1 MKRFLTP
8 TLALLP
14 LMPFAP
20 AHADPRIAT
29 RQYEGSDVVVVHGR
43 AGIEST
49 IAFADDE
56 KIENVAVGDSA
67 AWQVTPN
74 KRANLLFVKP
84 AAIHAR
90 TNMTVV
96 TDQHTYLFDLVS
108 TPATPA
114 VYMLRFSYPP
124 RPHTPE
130 PKLAGAD
137 LAAATTVVAT
147 PPVPPTADPAALNF
161 AWASHGDRHLLP
173 DRSFDDG
180 HSTYLQW
187 PKDATLP
194 AILVRESNG
203 IEGPV
208 NYTVRGD
215 YIIVEGVPDQLI
227 LRQGKQIATLTPV
240 PHAASAEPSAA
251 PPQAKLADAVT
262 PSRPYAHV
270 ADGRP

>member
-1 MKRFLTP
+1 MKRLLLSMLALAP
-8 TLALLP
+8 TL
-14 LMPFAP
+14 

-29 RQYEGSDVVVVHGR
+29 RDYQGSDVVVLHGH

-49 IAFADDE
+49 IVFADDE

-84 AAIHAR
+84 AGARAR

-108 TPATPA
+108 AASTPA
-114 VYMLRFSYPP
+114 VYMLRFRYPTP
-124 RPHTPE
+124 PHAPA
-130 PKLAGAD
+130 PKLAAAEI
-137 LAAATTVVAT
+137 AAATTIVAT
-147 PPVPPTADPAALNF
+147 PPSPPAPDPAALNF
-161 AWASHGDRHLLP
+161 AWASRGDKHLLP

-208 NYTVRGD
+208 NYTVHGD
-215 YIIVEGVPDQLI
+215 TIVVEGVPDQLI

-240 PHAASAEPSAA
+240 PHGPPPERTDPPTAAARPAT
-251 PPQAKLADAVT
+251 LADAVT
-262 PSRPYAHV
+262 PGRPYAHV